1 MHPLILT
8 CMLIV
13 GVPLGAQTIDLSSV
27 EGLRENADNVVSV
40 SIGPDLLAFANA
52 FLSDE
57 DEEEA
62 AALQVT
68 ERIKAIEVR
77 VFEFKEPGQY
87 DAEDLDS
94 VWQQLDADGW
104 NRIVEIDQEDS
115 QTGVWMYM
123 EPEVA
128 GASRTVGGMA
138 VLVEEEDQIV
148 LVNIVGSI
156 SPADLAVLGAQ
167 FDLSELADPADVGD
181 DDDEDN
187 DEDDDADGDNE
198 ND

>member
-1 MHPLILT
+1 MHPLILI

-13 GVPLGAQTIDLSSV
+13 GVPLGAQTIDLSSL

-40 SIGPDLLAFANA
+40 SIGPELLAFANA

-68 ERIKAIEVR
+68 ERLKAIEVR
-77 VFEFKEPGQY
+77 VFEFNEPGQY
-87 DAEDLDS
+87 DNEDLDA
-94 VWQQLDADGW
+94 VWKQLDADGW

-123 EPEVA
+123 EPGF
-128 GASRTVGGMA
+128 GAH
-138 VLVEEEDQIV
+138 EE
-148 LVNIVGSI
+148 
-156 SPADLAVLGAQ
+156 
-167 FDLSELADPADVGD
+167 
-181 DDDEDN
+181 
-187 DEDDDADGDNE
+187 
-198 ND
+198 

>member
-8 CMLIV
+8 CMLIF
-13 GVPLGAQTIDLSSV
+13 GVPLGAQTIDLSSL

-40 SIGPDLLAFANA
+40 SIGPELLAFANA

-68 ERIKAIEVR
+68 ERLKAIGVR
-77 VFEFKEPGQY
+77 VFEFNEPGQY
-87 DAEDLDS
+87 DTEDLDA
-94 VWQQLDADGW
+94 VWKQLDADGW

-128 GASRTVGGMA
+128 RASETVGGMA
-138 VLVEEEDQIV
+138 VLVEEDDKIV

-156 SPADLAVLGAQ
+156 SPADLAALGAQ
-167 FDLSELADPADVGD
+167 FDLNDLADLADLGN
-181 DDDEDN
+181 DDEEN

>member
-8 CMLIV
+8 CMLIF
-13 GVPLGAQTIDLSSV
+13 GVPLGAQTIDLSSL

-40 SIGPDLLAFANA
+40 SIGPELLAFANA

-68 ERIKAIEVR
+68 ERLKAIGVR
-77 VFEFKEPGQY
+77 VFEFNEPGQY
-87 DAEDLDS
+87 DTEDLDA
-94 VWQQLDADGW
+94 VWKQLDADGW

-128 GASRTVGGMA
+128 RASGTVGGMA
-138 VLVEEEDQIV
+138 VLVEEDDKIV

-156 SPADLAVLGAQ
+156 SPADLAALGAQ
-167 FDLSELADPADVGD
+167 FDLNDLADLADLGN
-181 DDDEDN
+181 DDEEN